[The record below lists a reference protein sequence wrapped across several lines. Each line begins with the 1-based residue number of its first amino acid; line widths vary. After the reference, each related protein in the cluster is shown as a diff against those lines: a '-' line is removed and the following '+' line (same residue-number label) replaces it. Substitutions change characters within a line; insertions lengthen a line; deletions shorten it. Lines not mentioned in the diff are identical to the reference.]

1 MLGTPG
7 SPSEDRGGT
16 LRRFGFLPA
25 VYSVV
30 LFYGMGSLG
39 CPVLGKVADGDGH
52 LPPGDV
58 QELIQSFN
66 SCLPDCI
73 SLQEELSECRRRVA
87 ESGYIRRKMWVFG
100 VGRGHCVP
108 EVDSLSECTSRRA
121 RASTEILHACSTDI
135 NPHGSLL
142 ESYQRCIN
150 DLDRESNA
158 DARRRCAR
166 VLQDFLQ
173 CAKRLSLGAV

>member
-1 MLGTPG
+1 
-7 SPSEDRGGT
+7 
-16 LRRFGFLPA
+16 
-25 VYSVV
+25 

-39 CPVLGKVADGDGH
+39 CPVLGKVAGGDGH
-52 LPPGDV
+52 PPGDV
-58 QELIQSFN
+58 HELIQSFN